1 MTLNIFQK
9 TLRDQKSAFWGWG
22 IGLTALSFYLA
33 YIFPY
38 IRNVAKVSD
47 FLKKM
52 PPFIQKLVDP
62 RVFQSPEGFFNIQP
76 FSVLAPLLFIGY
88 AVFLGAG
95 ALAGE
100 EENGTLDLLLAQ
112 PISRRRVFLEK
123 YLAGCVLLLI
133 PAAIFWASM
142 WAACLVFSISIHTG
156 RVLEAFFS
164 CFLLAMVFFS
174 LTLLTGALTGRRRP
188 SSVISA
194 VLAVSSFLIFTYSGS
209 VESLRPIQ
217 KYSPFYLYNGN
228 AVILNGIKWNHAGE
242 LFLLALVFSGVALI
256 LFQRRDLHH

>member
-1 MTLNIFQK
+1 MVYSIFRK
-9 TLRDQKSAFWGWG
+9 TLRDQKSVCWGWG

-38 IRNVAKVSD
+38 IRNAAKVFD

-88 AVFLGAG
+88 AVFLGAS

-133 PAAIFWASM
+133 PAAIFLASM
-142 WAACLVFSISIHTG
+142 WGACLVFSISIHAL
-156 RVLEAFFS
+156 RILEAFFS

-174 LTLLTGALTGRRRP
+174 LTILLGALTGRRRT
-188 SSVISA
+188 SSVTSA
-194 VLAVSSFLIFTYSGS
+194 VIAVSSFLIFTYAGT
-209 VESLRPIQ
+209 VESLKPVQ

-228 AVILNGIKWNHAGE
+228 TVILNGLKWSHAVDM
-242 LFLLALVFSGVALI
+242 FLLILLFSVAALL
-256 LFQRRDLHH
+256 LFQHRDLRQ